1 MESLS
6 LSLSQN
12 PALIRAAFE
21 AKKNGEFEDFIQS
34 YDINLQRELRLMT
47 TPSCISSG
55 DHRSSLISDVP
66 IVKYFKKKSIT
77 STWNA
82 HEKWIMKKVEQGDLP
97 EEAIVELKTS
107 TKEVSDIISNSEL
120 DKIYGLVVGYVQSGK
135 TAHYTGLIARA
146 IDEGYNFIVVI
157 SGTLSDLRKQTQLR
171 LIKDLVGI
179 HNESFGINTAIPI
192 DGRKEIQLITD
203 PNNDINSNV
212 RDEIPRLLRN
222 SKNNDNVTLAVVK
235 KHVIILENLR
245 DGLKRDPQLLKNQ
258 RLLIIDD
265 ECDHATV
272 NTGGRDV
279 VLEDSSI
286 KYDDE
291 EDDEIEYNSDTDPS
305 RTNIA
310 VRNLLKCFK
319 QATYVGY
326 TATPFANVLIGNKED
341 DKLGHSL
348 YPRNFIYC
356 MKRPSSYFG
365 SREFFGDL
373 NDPEDDCLHICDTI
387 DEDEAETVRSM
398 KKVLGSQTEDVVPKS
413 LQYAIMDFI
422 LTGIAREIRRK
433 HGRKQN
439 KHHTMLI
446 HVTRL
451 NDTQQDVYDL
461 VSELLEKW
469 KSRLYYPNSKTCAK
483 FIQNMKSRWYSE
495 FVQKSGGSLFPTW
508 DDIEKELLVDD
519 GWVNEIEIKM
529 LNSLTDEHLDY
540 ESAPQNVIAIGGN
553 KLSRGLT
560 LEGLCISYFVRQT
573 KLYDSLM
580 QMGRWFGYRN
590 GYEDLVRVHTTSRI
604 FTWFQWLVMVENYV
618 RSDIQKYSLLGVTP
632 SELSVRIP
640 MHKEMKPTARNK
652 MKDALVRVVEY
663 RGQTIQSIR
672 LPIDEPNRL
681 EHNLSKTSNFIS
693 SIGTPELQ
701 TYRIDIW
708 SEVGTKNVSKLIK
721 NLSLDGPPD
730 ATFDTDSISKFIED
744 KYHDE
749 NFIVAFAGSNLSQL
763 RDAPKYRPKFEP
775 EWPVSIRYIGRSQRS
790 KNGME
795 TGDLRVIA
803 EPRDFEQASAIDPL
817 RPLLIIYLVAPGSK
831 PSQEALDSGRRLPL
845 PDHGY
850 PIVGVALKFP
860 DEEGI
865 EGKIREIVHVKGIRS
880 ELDEG

>member
-1 MESLS
+1 MERLS

-12 PALIRAAFE
+12 PTLIRAAFE
-21 AKKNGEFEDFIQS
+21 AKRNGEFEDFIQS
-34 YDINLQRELRLMT
+34 YDINLQRQLRLMT
-47 TPSCISSG
+47 TPGISSNV
-55 DHRSSLISDVP
+55 HRSSLVSDVP
-66 IVKYFKKKSIT
+66 IVQSSENKSIT
-77 STWNA
+77 STWDA
-82 HEKWIMKKVEQGDLP
+82 HEKWVMKKVEQGDLP
-97 EEAIVELKTS
+97 EEAIVELKIS

-146 IDEGYNFIVVI
+146 IDEGYTFIVVI

-179 HNESFGINTAIPI
+179 HNEEDFGINTAIPI
-192 DGRKEIQLITD
+192 DGRKEIQLITG

-212 RDEIPRLLRN
+212 RDEIPTLIRN
-222 SKNNDNVTLAVVK
+222 STNNNNVTLAVVK

-245 DGLKRDPQLLKNQ
+245 DGLKRDPPLLENQ

-279 VLEDSSI
+279 YLEDSSI
-286 KYDDE
+286 KYDEE
-291 EDDEIEYNSDTDPS
+291 EDDEIEYNPDTDPS

-310 VRNLLKCFK
+310 IRNLLKCFK

-326 TATPFANVLIGNKED
+326 TATPFANVLIGNRED

-356 MKRPSSYFG
+356 MKRPHAYFG
-365 SREFFGDL
+365 SKEFFGDL
-373 NDPEDDCLHICDTI
+373 NNPDADCLHICDV
-387 DEDEAETVRSM
+387 DEDIAIKVRSIE
-398 KKVLGSQTEDVVPKS
+398 KVVGSQTEEVVPES
-413 LQYAIMDFI
+413 LQFAMMDFI

-433 HGRKQN
+433 HGKKQN

-446 HVTRL
+446 HVSRL
-451 NDTQQDVYDL
+451 IITQQDVYDL
-461 VSELLEKW
+461 VGELLEKW
-469 KSRLYYPNSKTCAK
+469 KSRLYYPNSSTCKK
-483 FIQNMKSRWYSE
+483 FIQLMKSRWNSE
-495 FVQKSGGSLFPTW
+495 FVRKNGGPLFPTW
-508 DDIEKELLVDD
+508 DDIEEELLIED
-519 GWVNEIEIKM
+519 GWINEIEIKM
-529 LNSLTDEHLDY
+529 LNSLTDDQLDY

-604 FTWFQWLVMVENYV
+604 FTWFQWLVMVEDYV
-618 RSDIQKYSLLGVTP
+618 RTDIEKYSILGVTP

-640 MHKEMKPTARNK
+640 MHPEMKPTARNK
-652 MKDALVRVVEY
+652 MKDAIVDVIEY
-663 RGQTIQSIR
+663 RGRTIQSIR
-672 LPIDEPNRL
+672 LPIDEPDRL
-681 EHNLSKTSNFIS
+681 EYNLSKTSNFIS
-693 SIGTPELQ
+693 TIGTPELQ
-701 TYRIDIW
+701 TDRIDIW
-708 SEVGTKNVSKLIK
+708 GEVESQKISKLIK
-721 NLSLDGPPD
+721 SLSLDGPPD
-730 ATFDTDSISKFIED
+730 ATFDTNSISRFIEN

-749 NFIVAFAGSNLSQL
+749 KFIVAYAGGDISRL

-775 EWPVSIRYIGRSQRS
+775 EWPVNIRYIGRSQRS

-850 PIVGVALKFP
+850 PIIGVALKFP